1 MLSGYEIDDIYSRK
15 RSAFRLPV
23 YGMEKMQGVGCGKFD
38 ALAGNPSEPQT
49 GQNAKQCVGKDVA
62 YWPAKQAE
70 PEIRQNE
77 V

>member
-1 MLSGYEIDDIYSRK
+1 
-15 RSAFRLPV
+15 
-23 YGMEKMQGVGCGKFD
+23 MEKMQGVGCGKFD
-38 ALAGNPSEPQT
+38 ALAGDPSEPQT
-49 GQNAKQCVGKDVA
+49 GRNAKQCVGKDVA